1 MKKEFFM
8 NNTVKWIIEGNIE
21 LINQNKF
28 EKVLEEA
35 LQSDVADELLDT
47 FYKAKV
53 NVPVEQMQAALINS
67 RCMNTEE
74 KEQKLLTLQYL
85 INKNQLT
92 IFKVLGQ

>member
-8 NNTVKWIIEGNIE
+8 NNTVKGIIEGNIE

>member
-8 NNTVKWIIEGNIE
+8 NNTVKGIIEGNIE

-35 LQSDVADELLDT
+35 LQSDVADELLDA

>member
-1 MKKEFFM
+1 MH
-8 NNTVKWIIEGNIE
+8 NTVKGIIEGNIE
-21 LINQNKF
+21 LIDQNKF

-35 LQSDVADELLDT
+35 LQSDVADAVLDA

-53 NVPVEQMQAALINS
+53 DVPVEQMQAALINS

-85 INKNQLT
+85 INKNQLA

>member
-1 MKKEFFM
+1 M
-8 NNTVKWIIEGNIE
+8 NNTVKGIIEGNIE

-35 LQSDVADELLDT
+35 LQSDVADELLDA